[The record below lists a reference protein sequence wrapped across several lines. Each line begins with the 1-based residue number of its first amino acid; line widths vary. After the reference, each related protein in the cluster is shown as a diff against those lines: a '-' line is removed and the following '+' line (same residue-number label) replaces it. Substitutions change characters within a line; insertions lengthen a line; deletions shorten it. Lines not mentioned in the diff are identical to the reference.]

1 MQPTKALLPSR
12 TLLRPHPR
20 QWRPGGI
27 KTRLWLLA
35 GIAGALIV
43 LSLVPLWELWTVNV
57 AGTLVNRAIVAEAAA
72 ATETAATTTAA
83 ASGGTTA
90 VGAQSGASAA
100 AEAADN
106 TADAAKARADLER
119 AMALMDAAASRG
131 PHTAARE
138 IPIWR
143 TYGAAASLAPSDH
156 AFELLLRARDGGR
169 LDRFGELWLGEVAS
183 ATEHWD
189 VATEAYRRID
199 ASNLLIHRAEM
210 SLEAGDKDLAIQQYL
225 LAKVS
230 LEAAIDRETA
240 EELLL
245 DRTGTRPSA
254 TEQLLSPP
262 AERVTSLYR
271 IGRGL
276 LSAGRPLEAVTVLE
290 QALKK
295 AKTDSPGAVIE
306 QSLTLNLA
314 LALARTLPSAP
325 DKQLVTLKYSYSY
338 FPDDEVMVSVDAVVR
353 VRALVHT
360 GIGSSRTAPVCV
372 QAARTLLLTG
382 DDEQAVSLFKE
393 AIKLDPRLA
402 EAYLGLGG
410 WYEGKGM
417 IIVARELYKEG
428 AEQLPAD
435 PQIAG
440 AYAIASYKSLPPKN
454 ALPLLEHACQMD
466 TRDPYLFAQLG
477 NCFVDLGLIAQA
489 RATYEEGLRRAP
501 DAKPLLDRL
510 AALPHPTRSL
520 P

>member
-1 MQPTKALLPSR
+1 MRFIKALLPSP
-12 TLLRPHPR
+12 TLPRRHPR
-20 QWRPGGI
+20 PWRPGGI
-27 KTRLWLLA
+27 ETRRWLLA
-35 GIAGALIV
+35 GIAGALFV

-57 AGTLVNRAIVAEAAA
+57 AGTLVNRAIVAGVAA
-72 ATETAATTTAA
+72 ATGTAATTTAA

-90 VGAQSGASAA
+90 LGAQSGASAA
-100 AEAADN
+100 AGSAADL
-106 TADAAKARADLER
+106 KR
-119 AMALMDAAASRG
+119 AMALMEAAASRG
-131 PHTAARE
+131 PHTAAQE

-143 TYGAAASLAPSDH
+143 TYGAAASLAPSDR
-156 AFELLLRARDGGR
+156 AFELLLRARDGGCI
-169 LDRFGELWLGEVAS
+169 DRFGELWLGEVAL

-240 EELLL
+240 EKLLL
-245 DRTGTRPSA
+245 DRAGTRPSA

-290 QALKK
+290 QALEK
-295 AKTDSPGAVIE
+295 AKTASPGAVIE
-306 QSLTLNLA
+306 QSLSLNLA

-325 DKQLVTLKYSYSY
+325 DQQRVALPCSYSY
-338 FPDDEVMVSVDAVVR
+338 FTDDEVMVYVDAVVR
-353 VRALVHT
+353 VRALVHA

-372 QAARTLLLTG
+372 QAARILLLTG
-382 DDEQAVSLFKE
+382 DDKQAVSLFKE

-402 EAYLGLGG
+402 EAYLGLGN

-417 IIVARELYKEG
+417 IILARELYKEG
-428 AEQLPAD
+428 ARQLPTD
-435 PQIAG
+435 PHIAG
-440 AYAIASYKSLPPKN
+440 AYAIASYKTLPPDN
-454 ALPLLEHACQMD
+454 ALPLLEQASQMD
-466 TRDPYLFAQLG
+466 TRDPYLFAHLG
-477 NCFVDLGLIAQA
+477 DCYADRGLTAQA
-489 RATYEEGLRRAP
+489 RAAYEEGLRRAP

-510 AALPHPTRSL
+510 AALPDPTRSL

>member
-1 MQPTKALLPSR
+1 MWFIKALLPSR
-12 TLLRPHPR
+12 ALLHPHPR
-20 QWRPGGI
+20 PWCPAGV
-27 KTRLWLLA
+27 KTRLWLLT
-35 GIAGALIV
+35 GIAGALIA

-72 ATETAATTTAA
+72 AAAT
-83 ASGGTTA
+83 GGTTA
-90 VGAQSGASAA
+90 RGARDGASTAA
-100 AEAADN
+100 GSA
-106 TADAAKARADLER
+106 ADLER
-119 AMALMDAAASRG
+119 AMALMEASASHR

-156 AFELLLRARDGGR
+156 AFELLLGARDAGR

-183 ATEHWD
+183 ATERWD

-210 SLEAGDKDLAIQQYL
+210 SLEAGSKDLATQQYL

-230 LEAAIDRETA
+230 LEAAIARETA
-240 EELLL
+240 EKLLL
-245 DRTGTRPSA
+245 DRAGDRSSA

-290 QALKK
+290 QALEM
-295 AKTDSPGAVIE
+295 ADTASPGAVIE

-314 LALARTLPSAP
+314 LALARTLSSAP
-325 DKQLVTLKYSYSY
+325 GRQLGALERSYSY
-338 FPDDEVMVSVDAVVR
+338 FIDPEVMASVDAVVR
-353 VRALVHT
+353 VRALVYT

-372 QAARTLLLTG
+372 QAARILLLTG

-393 AIKLDPRLA
+393 AIRLDPRLA

-410 WYEGKGM
+410 WYEGKGTL
-417 IIVARELYKEG
+417 ILARELYKEG
-428 AEQLPAD
+428 AGQLPAD
-435 PQIAG
+435 PRIAG
-440 AYAIASYKSLPPKN
+440 AYAIASYKTLPPKN
-454 ALPLLEHACQMD
+454 ALPLLERASQMD

-477 NCFVDLGLIAQA
+477 NCYVDLGLTA
-489 RATYEEGLRRAP
+489 RARAAYEEGLDRVP

-510 AALPHPTRSL
+510 AALTYPTKSL